1 MDSLRRRVP
10 TAIVYG
16 AVVIAALLAPTV
28 VFAVF
33 AALLLVLGF
42 TELVSLT
49 RGSPGR
55 LAFATLALAVGLLAL
70 VVLREAG
77 PVLAHHPA
85 AGTLPVWLL
94 LAIVPTWA
102 ADVAAYAAGTR
113 WGRRRLAPRISP
125 GKTWEGAVA
134 NLAGAVLA
142 GTLVIAYARE
152 ISSGL
157 MSIGLLTR
165 DQAFLPPQPTAL
177 WPFAVLSAG
186 INVAAQLGDLAE
198 SLLKRGAG
206 VKDSGAL
213 LPGHGGML
221 DRIDALLFAA
231 PVLWYYAVWR
241 VMQ

>member
-125 GKTWEGAVA
+125 GKTWEGTVVGFAAAAV
-134 NLAGAVLA
+134 AVLA
-142 GTLVIAYARE
+142 
-152 ISSGL
+152 
-157 MSIGLLTR
+157 
-165 DQAFLPPQPTAL
+165 
-177 WPFAVLSAG
+177 
-186 INVAAQLGDLAE
+186 VAALFGLPRLPSAIAAVAIGPVGLAGDLAE
-198 SLLKRGAG
+198 SALKRRAG
-206 VKDSGAL
+206 VKDSGRL
-213 LPGHGGML
+213 LPGHGGVL
-221 DRIDALLFAA
+221 DRIDSLLAVAVLVAVLLAFAEG
-231 PVLWYYAVWR
+231 LG
-241 VMQ
+241 